1 MKLHNGR
8 IAKIGLA
15 LMLAGAAG
23 YYLENGPRR
32 PSITAASD
40 SEILSLLRE
49 PQELPDLEFIDGNGR
64 QTRLSDYRG
73 KVILLNLWATWC
85 QPCRKEMP
93 SLDRLQAILGGTDFE
108 VIALSVDHDFP
119 VVKEFY
125 RQTTLT
131 TLLPYIDRSGQAMPR
146 LAVTVIPTTLVVDRL
161 GREIGRVIGPMEWD
175 SPSLIK
181 QLATRVSAP
190 TEFTD
195 PPGKP

>member
-1 MKLHNGR
+1 
-8 IAKIGLA
+8 
-15 LMLAGAAG
+15 
-23 YYLENGPRR
+23 
-32 PSITAASD
+32 
-40 SEILSLLRE
+40 
-49 PQELPDLEFIDGNGR
+49 
-64 QTRLSDYRG
+64 
-73 KVILLNLWATWC
+73 
-85 QPCRKEMP
+85 MP
-93 SLDRLQAILGGTDFE
+93 SLDRLQAILGATDFE

-146 LAVTVIPTTLVVDRL
+146 LAVTAIPTTLVVDRL

>member
-146 LAVTVIPTTLVVDRL
+146 LAVTAIPTTLVVDRL